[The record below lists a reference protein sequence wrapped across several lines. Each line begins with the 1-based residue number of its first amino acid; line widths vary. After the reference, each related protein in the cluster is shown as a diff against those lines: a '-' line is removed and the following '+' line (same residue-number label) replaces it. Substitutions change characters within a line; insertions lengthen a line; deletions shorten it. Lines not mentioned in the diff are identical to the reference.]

1 MKKILAAMAFL
12 GLISSAYAQND
23 LTEEEIVG
31 IAKKME
37 TDWRFGKSDMIWM
50 ESASRFSQ
58 YMSTVS
64 GRCPEELEFVL
75 GGSERWHLENL
86 RIAQVE
92 KQIYPKPGSKKSEKN
107 LSRYFQDTEKAK
119 EKFAS
124 AREALQMYDQMK
136 EVLPSLIESKKNQ
149 TYPVPQGELTYFDYH
164 SGGGMM
170 RQPAKH
176 AELIRQKD
184 GSYIAM
190 LDTYS
195 FDKYDTIAV
204 AQTQVDTIRQMLIDG
219 EVYKMPRLYDSP
231 YLILDAPHSSASVR
245 FADASFS
252 CNNYPPSDW
261 GGKSLYAVYQYLK
274 ALQPKREMTEE
285 EKRMYY

>member
-1 MKKILAAMAFL
+1 MAFL

-31 IAKKME
+31 IAQKME

-107 LSRYFQDTEKAK
+107 LSRYFKDTEKAITASMERTTNK
-119 EKFAS
+119 AMRMTMIEDSIAS
-124 AREALQMYDQMK
+124 A
-136 EVLPSLIESKKNQ
+136 N
-149 TYPVPQGELTYFDYH
+149 
-164 SGGGMM
+164 
-170 RQPAKH
+170 
-176 AELIRQKD
+176 
-184 GSYIAM
+184 
-190 LDTYS
+190 
-195 FDKYDTIAV
+195 
-204 AQTQVDTIRQMLIDG
+204 
-219 EVYKMPRLYDSP
+219 RL
-231 YLILDAPHSSASVR
+231 
-245 FADASFS
+245 
-252 CNNYPPSDW
+252 
-261 GGKSLYAVYQYLK
+261 
-274 ALQPKREMTEE
+274 
-285 EKRMYY
+285 